1 MEKERIFQIG
11 DIVKHFKRETVDPE
25 SDDYRYRIVNF
36 AEHTETRE
44 MLVIYKALYG
54 DRKVYARPKDMFMGK
69 VDKEKYPN
77 IQQEYRFE
85 KE

>member
-1 MEKERIFQIG
+1 MGKERIFQIG

-25 SDDYRYRIVNF
+25 SDDYRYRILNF
-36 AEHTETRE
+36 AKHTETGE
-44 MLVIYKALYG
+44 ILVIYSALYG
-54 DRKVYARPKDMFMGK
+54 NQKVYARPKDIFMSK